1 MEAGPRG
8 IGGLRYI
15 EDFVVLV
22 FLRGLCIDV
31 IRIALLSLMANSVF
45 FLLRNVIFLLCIS
58 IQLSVV

>member
-15 EDFVVLV
+15 ERFVVLV

-45 FLLRNVIFLLCIS
+45 FLICKVIFLLCIS
-58 IQLSVV
+58 IQLSVL